1 MSKEKRS
8 VIGMNYSGEI
18 YEQLSNDLLTFLVI
32 YWSPNIVAGVR
43 VRDFKENTQW
53 VYAKESDV
61 PKEFLAYC
69 LLMDCPCVFYED

>member
-18 YEQLSNDLLTFLVI
+18 CEQLPGDLLNLLVI
-32 YWSPNIVAGVR
+32 YWSPDVVAGVR
-43 VRDFKENTQW
+43 IRDFSIDAIW
-53 VYAKESDV
+53 VYAKKSDV

-69 LLMDCPCVFYED
+69 LLVDCPCVFNRY